1 MGNHHPLCPSW
12 CGAALPAGHVLS
24 FVLWILQNETIP
36 NPWVWG
42 HISAILKFF
51 DSMFSFYFQH
61 TSCFEGLMSSI
72 PNYWVFFFPAWIAV
86 RGSERDSCGTGQPKH
101 FHEGCYTFSSLLA
114 VLSFW
119 QTFLWTNSQKRWW
132 GANQREYDSCQKGSV
147 FSVWTTAYEHSF
159 SHSWEL

>member
-1 MGNHHPLCPSW
+1 MGNHRPLCPSW

-42 HISAILKFF
+42 HISAILKYL

-72 PNYWVFFFPAWIAV
+72 PNYWFFSF
-86 RGSERDSCGTGQPKH
+86 SCLDCCQRIRKRQLWH
-101 FHEGCYTFSSLLA
+101 RSAQTFSRGLLHVFISISSTFILA
-114 VLSFW
+114 NLSVNKLTEALMRSKSKGIW
-119 QTFLWTNSQKRWW
+119 QLSKRLCVFCLNNCLW
-132 GANQREYDSCQKGSV
+132 ALI
-147 FSVWTTAYEHSF
+147 FS
-159 SHSWEL
+159 